1 MSGGD
6 SQALKP
12 SSQPSSPKGPANAE
26 VNKPQEVKDTAR
38 RTKPLATPWSA
49 IVKANNLE
57 ASVTSK
63 PQTSSPSEENK
74 GSKAKSVKDEVAA
87 KPQSVS
93 KSSSAGKLPTPAAA
107 ASPTPTEAPPRR
119 TSSGGKGT
127 EANASKSSKEKTT
140 SAYEAS
146 APAIAAA
153 ASPSRDNAGEGSAP
167 AASSSGG
174 DVKPAKAAWKVPTP
188 AAPAAPL
195 VESGVSWPSLGDSKE
210 PLPKKVLR
218 QQAAAAIPLPPAAAA
233 AAAPAEKPRG
243 KKERNSRQQPSDNVA
258 ENKDIAAS
266 GAGGDRDVAGGK
278 EGKGHGGGGGQKG
291 KGANNNNNNSNTN
304 RNSNGGRRSNTT
316 ANNAINASNATNQDA
331 VAASGGAHA
340 NPGAHAAPIVTPA
353 PPPPPAGLPAQHDQQ
368 QQQQQSQHQ
377 HIQHQHQSQQ
387 QQQQQR
393 GRGEART
400 RNPRHQQQRGGSA
413 YGSRGMQQPAVPG
426 IPMSAYGQPVP
437 GFMYSVAAPVF
448 YPPAAYG
455 VSPAVVGMAGTPVDK
470 LQEAVRNQIDF
481 YFSAGNL
488 VRDVFLR
495 SKMNGEGWI
504 PLHVIA
510 AFNRV
515 RMLTPDPAV
524 IVTSLAGSSTTELS
538 VDKLFLRPKEGWA
551 QWVLPVEQR
560 DRTLYPPALAV
571 AAGLPQGGAAAPAAA
586 ALVSEKPAKSK
597 NKSEKT
603 KAAAPAAGAVAAP
616 AAPVAAAP
624 PPVPA
629 AAGDEELGEDDMFQ
643 LDEEHHADSSK
654 KPAKPAATT
663 ASQPGTLTDAQLS
676 RLIVV
681 KPSMRSPV
689 KLRSDKGASDDMS
702 TVINDG
708 LELYAQELRQ
718 TTNASS
724 ATSTSGAAAN
734 SKNAPARPPRAPS
747 AHRGPTAKFYPAS
760 LPKTH
765 IRGPRASGKMGESPL
780 SVSVG
785 WVLGSTPPADS
796 MLHSALSGNAASY
809 GTSPASTSR
818 FRGTSPRSA
827 SLLGTSAPLAKF
839 QHPSYALL
847 EDNGFTQMK
856 YDKFFARCIA
866 ERGERG
872 VGMSEEMNTLF
883 RFWSYFLRD
892 HFNDTMYND
901 FKTYALE
908 DAEGG
913 DQYGLECLFRFF
925 SYGLEKGFREDLYRH
940 FEELV
945 LRDYKAGYLYGLEKF
960 WAFHHYTGMPK
971 GSSLKVNAE
980 LAKLLKEE
988 FKSLDDFKAKAALY
1002 KMHTGSVGTAGSLG
1016 KSAGGGGGMIKKAVA
1031 AAEAAAA
1038 NGGGGHKTVAAG
1050 AAVSKQPNGVAVAG
1064 EA

>member
-1 MSGGD
+1 M
-6 SQALKP
+6 
-12 SSQPSSPKGPANAE
+12 
-26 VNKPQEVKDTAR
+26 
-38 RTKPLATPWSA
+38 ATPWSA
-49 IVKANNLE
+49 IVKASNSE
-57 ASVTSK
+57 ASATSK
-63 PQTSSPSEENK
+63 PQTSSPNEETK
-74 GSKAKSVKDEVAA
+74 GSKAKSAKDEVATT
-87 KPQSVS
+87 PQSVP
-93 KSSSAGKLPTPAAA
+93 KSSSAGKLPTPAATV
-107 ASPTPTEAPPRR
+107 SPTPAEAPPRR
-119 TSSGGKGT
+119 NSSGGKGT
-127 EANASKSSKEKTT
+127 EANASKPSRKGA
-140 SAYEAS
+140 SAPSEAS
-146 APAIAAA
+146 APAITAAA
-153 ASPSRDNAGEGSAP
+153 APSGDVAGEGSSPSATN
-167 AASSSGG
+167 G
-174 DVKPAKAAWKVPTP
+174 DGEVKPAKAAWKVPTP

-218 QQAAAAIPLPPAAAA
+218 QQAAAAIPMPPPPAAPAA
-233 AAAPAEKPRG
+233 AAAPAEKPRS
-243 KKERNSRQQPSDNVA
+243 KKERNSRQQPSDSVS
-258 ENKDIAAS
+258 ENKDTAAS
-266 GAGGDRDVAGGK
+266 AAGGDRDAAGGK
-278 EGKGHGGGGGQKG
+278 EGKSNTGGGQKG
-291 KGANNNNNNSNTN
+291 KTANNNNRNNNSSN
-304 RNSNGGRRSNTT
+304 NSGGRRSN
-316 ANNAINASNATNQDA
+316 NNTGSNNNFNTASNSNNQDA
-331 VAASGGAHA
+331 VVASGGTHA
-340 NPGAHAAPIVTPA
+340 NPGAYVVPPTGAPA
-353 PPPPPAGLPAQHDQQ
+353 PPPPATPPAQHDQQ
-368 QQQQQSQHQ
+368 QHQ
-377 HIQHQHQSQQ
+377 HVQHQHQPQQ
-387 QQQQQR
+387 QQQQQQQQQHR

-400 RNPRHQQQRGGSA
+400 RHPRNQQQQQRGGSA
-413 YGSRGMQQPAVPG
+413 YGSRGMQQPAIPG
-426 IPMSAYGQPVP
+426 IHMPAYGQPVP

-455 VSPAVVGMAGTPVDK
+455 VAPVGMAGTPVDK

-524 IVTSLAGSSTTELS
+524 IVTSMTGSSTTELS
-538 VDKLFLRPKEGWA
+538 VDQLFLRPKDGWA

-560 DRTLYPPALAV
+560 DRTLYPPAVV
-571 AAGLPQGGAAAPAAA
+571 AATAPQGSAAPPAAPAP
-586 ALVSEKPAKSK
+586 VSEKPAKGKS
-597 NKSEKT
+597 KSEKT
-603 KAAAPAAGAVAAP
+603 KAAAVAATATAAVSVAAP
-616 AAPVAAAP
+616 APAASAAPPQPAAAP
-624 PPVPA
+624 MA
-629 AAGDEELGEDDMFQ
+629 DEELGEDDMFQ
-643 LDEEHHADSSK
+643 LDEEHHANSSK
-654 KPAKPAATT
+654 KSAKPAASS

-681 KPSMRSPV
+681 KPSMRSPA
-689 KLRSDKGASDDMS
+689 KHRSDKGASDDMS

-718 TTNASS
+718 TSNVSPVASI
-724 ATSTSGAAAN
+724 SGAAAN

-747 AHRGPTAKFYPAS
+747 AHRGPTANFYPAS
-760 LPKTH
+760 LPKIHT
-765 IRGPRASGKMGESPL
+765 RGPRASGKAGESPL

-785 WVLGSTPPADS
+785 WVLGSTPPTDS
-796 MLHSALSGNAASY
+796 ILHSATSH
-809 GTSPASTSR
+809 GTSPASNSR
-818 FRGTSPRSA
+818 FRGSSPRSA
-827 SLLGTSAPLAKF
+827 SLLGSSAPLAKF

-856 YDKFFARCIA
+856 YDKFFARCIS
-866 ERGERG
+866 ERSERG

-1002 KMHTGSVGTAGSLG
+1002 KMHTGAVGTAGSLG
-1016 KSAGGGGGMIKKAVA
+1016 KSTGGGGGMVKKAL
-1031 AAEAAAA
+1031 AAAA
-1038 NGGGGHKTVAAG
+1038 APTANGGGHKTAAAAVAAP
-1050 AAVSKQPNGVAVAG
+1050 KQANGVAVAG

>member
-1 MSGGD
+1 MAHINSLLCLLL
-6 SQALKP
+6 Q
-12 SSQPSSPKGPANAE
+12 
-26 VNKPQEVKDTAR
+26 DTAP

-49 IVKANNLE
+49 IVKANNSE
-57 ASVTSK
+57 ASATSK
-63 PQTSSPSEENK
+63 PQTSSPSEETK
-74 GSKAKSVKDEVAA
+74 GSKAKSGNGEPTA
-87 KPQSVS
+87 KSQSVA
-93 KSSSAGKLPTPAAA
+93 KSSSPGKLPAAA
-107 ASPTPTEAPPRR
+107 AAATPAPAEAPPRR
-119 TSSGGKGT
+119 NSSGGKGG
-127 EANASKSSKEKTT
+127 EASKSKDGA
-140 SAYEAS
+140 SAAPEAS
-146 APAIAAA
+146 DPSGGGAAA
-153 ASPSRDNAGEGSAP
+153 ASSGDAGDEGSASA
-167 AASSSGG
+167 AASGE
-174 DVKPAKAAWKVPTP
+174 VKPAKAAWKVPTP

-195 VESGVSWPSLGDSKE
+195 IESVVAWPSLGDSKE

-218 QQAAAAIPLPPAAAA
+218 QQAAAALPPPAPVT
-233 AAAPAEKPRG
+233 AAPAEKPRS
-243 KKERNSRQQPSDNVA
+243 KKERNRGQQNTDSTGD
-258 ENKDIAAS
+258 NKD
-266 GAGGDRDVAGGK
+266 GAGDAAGNR
-278 EGKGHGGGGGQKG
+278 GGQKG
-291 KGANNNNNNSNTN
+291 NNKNANKDRNNANS
-304 RNSNGGRRSNTT
+304 NSNGGRRG
-316 ANNAINASNATNQDA
+316 NNAGNNNNASNTNTQDA
-331 VAASGGAHA
+331 AAAAASGG
-340 NPGAHAAPIVTPA
+340 NGNAPAVAPA
-353 PPPPPAGLPAQHDQQ
+353 PPPPSGPPAQQEQHTQQ
-368 QQQQQSQHQ
+368 QQMQQQQSHQ
-377 HIQHQHQSQQ
+377 HHQQ

-393 GRGEART
+393 GREGRSRNT
-400 RNPRHQQQRGGSA
+400 RSNQQRGGSA
-413 YGSRGMQQPAVPG
+413 YGSRGMQQPAIPG

-524 IVTSLAGSSTTELS
+524 IVTSMAGSSTTELS
-538 VDKLFLRPKEGWA
+538 PDQLFLRPKEGWM

-560 DRTLYPPALAV
+560 DRTLYPAAA
-571 AAGLPQGGAAAPAAA
+571 AAGAPAAPAVAPAPAAADAPMAA
-586 ALVSEKPAKSK
+586 ALVSDKPSKTKSK
-597 NKSEKT
+597 AEKA
-603 KAAAPAAGAVAAP
+603 KAAAAAVPVAIPAAI
-616 AAPVAAAP
+616 AAAAAAAAAT
-624 PPVPA
+624 PA
-629 AAGDEELGEDDMFQ
+629 AAADEELGEDDMFQ

-654 KPAKPAATT
+654 KQSKPAAS
-663 ASQPGTLTDAQLS
+663 SQPGTITDAQLS

-689 KLRSDKGASDDMS
+689 KPIRTDKGASDDMS

-708 LELYAQELRQ
+708 LELYAQELRS
-718 TTNASS
+718 TTHNAIPTSSS
-724 ATSTSGAAAN
+724 ANA
-734 SKNAPARPPRAPS
+734 KNGPPRPPRAPS
-747 AHRGPTAKFYPAS
+747 TNRGPTANFYPAS

-765 IRGPRASGKMGESPL
+765 TSGPRSGKMGESPL

-785 WVLGSTPPADS
+785 WVLGSTPPTDS
-796 MLHSALSGNAASY
+796 MLHSSMS
-809 GTSPASTSR
+809 GTSPASASR
-818 FRGTSPRSA
+818 FRGTSPRAS
-827 SLLGTSAPLAKF
+827 SLLGSSAPLAKF

-856 YDKFFARCIA
+856 YEKFFARCIS

-901 FKTYALE
+901 FRTYALE

-940 FEELV
+940 FEDLV

-971 GSSLKVNAE
+971 GSTLKVNAE
-980 LAKLLKEE
+980 LETLLKDE

-1002 KMHTGSVGTAGSLG
+1002 KMHTGSVGSLG
-1016 KSAGGGGGMIKKAVA
+1016 KSAGTGGGGGLIKKAVA
-1031 AAEAAAA
+1031 AAAAAA
-1038 NGGGGHKTVAAG
+1038 TANGGSSSLKSAA
-1050 AAVSKQPNGVAVAG
+1050 AAPKQANGVAVAG